1 MPKDILQATLDLQD
15 AQRRKRE
22 LQMKKGTPGETKKA
36 ITEVNKKIKAAQAAL
51 KEAQAE
57 VDKKNKQNAEYLKRV
72 DESLGKAK
80 KSGKT
85 KKARGGKSRSTRRR
99 M

>member
-51 KEAQAE
+51 KEAQADVE
-57 VDKKNKQNAEYLKRV
+57 KENKKNAEYLQRL

-80 KSGKT
+80 KGKKT
-85 KKARGGKSRSTRRR
+85 KKARGGRSRSTRRR
-99 M
+99 V